1 MASQKLSGIIVL
13 AITLAGMILTVT
25 AAGVV
30 SVTEALPTRGSI
42 SAINVKLYSD
52 SGCSQKL
59 TSIDWGEISPG
70 ETVTKTIYIKNTG
83 SNQIMLKMTKT
94 NWNPSAA
101 DGPISITWNREGT
114 NINAG
119 QSLQAVITLNVSS
132 DISGITDFG
141 VDIVVTGVDM
151 G

>member
-1 MASQKLSGIIVL
+1 MASQKLSGILVL

-25 AAGVV
+25 AASVV

-42 SAINVKLYSD
+42 SAINVGIYSD
-52 SGCSQKL
+52 SGCNQKL

-70 ETVTKTIYIKNTG
+70 GTVTKTIYIKNGG
-83 SNQIMLKMTKT
+83 SNQMMLKMTKT
-94 NWNPSAA
+94 NWNPSSA
-101 DGPISITWNREGT
+101 DGPISIDWNREGT

-119 QSLQAVITLNVSS
+119 QSLQAEITLSVSS
-132 DISGITDFG
+132 DISGITDFS
-141 VDIVVTGVDM
+141 VDIVITGVDM